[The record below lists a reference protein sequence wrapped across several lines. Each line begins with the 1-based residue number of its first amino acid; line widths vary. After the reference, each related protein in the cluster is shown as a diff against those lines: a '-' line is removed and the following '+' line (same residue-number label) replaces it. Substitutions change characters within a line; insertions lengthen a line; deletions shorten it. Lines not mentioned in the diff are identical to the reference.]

1 MHQSTGKK
9 NKILIYLIFF
19 LILSTTNGKYPKTQK
34 NYSLKINE
42 INVTGLSNSENLE
55 IQNELN
61 NIFYQNL
68 FILGKDEIHKIIK
81 NHNIVEEY
89 NVKKIYPSI
98 LNIDIKPTKFLAK
111 LTGVKQQVVGAN
123 GKLISSKANNEIL
136 PYIFGKFNSKEF
148 LEFKKKVELSK
159 FNFSDFKTVYFFP
172 SSRWDILTINDTL
185 IKLPK
190 KNMTQSLNLAYKII
204 TNSQLNDKS
213 IIDLRVINHLIVK

>member
-19 LILSTTNGKYPKTQK
+19 LILNTINGKYPKTQK

-98 LNIDIKPTKFLAK
+98 LNIDIKPTKFLVK
-111 LTGVKQQVVGAN
+111 LTGAKQQVVGAN
-123 GKLISSKANNEIL
+123 GKLISSKTNTEIL
-136 PYIFGKFNSKEF
+136 PYIFGKFDSKEF
-148 LEFKKKVELSK
+148 LEFKKNVELSK
-159 FNFSDFKTVYFFP
+159 FNFNDFKIVYFFP
-172 SSRWDILTINDTL
+172 SSRWDILTINGTL

-190 KNMTQSLNLAYKII
+190 KDMTQSLNFAHKII
-204 TNSQLNDKS
+204 TNSQLNDKN